1 MFDEY
6 SVFKY
11 YQFLLTDLKGITR
24 VYTLTENEFED
35 KKDLINWLDYLVSTG
50 QWITFELYHDLFGIS
65 ESMYSGIENIEQ
77 LQVKHIE
84 TVHKCTDVDL
94 DSI

>member
-11 YQFLLTDLKGITR
+11 YQFLLTDFKGITR
-24 VYTLTENEFED
+24 VYTLTEPEFED

-50 QWITFELYHDLFGIS
+50 QWITFELYHDLFGIP
-65 ESMYSGIENIEQ
+65 ESMYSGIENIER

>member
-11 YQFLLTDLKGITR
+11 YQFLLTDFKGI
-24 VYTLTENEFED
+24 TENEFED
-35 KKDLINWLDYLVSTG
+35 KKDLINWLDYLISTG
-50 QWITFELYHDLFGIS
+50 QWVTFDLYHDLFGIP
-65 ESMYSGIENIEQ
+65 ESMYNGIEDIEQ
-77 LQVKHIE
+77 LQVKYIE

>member
-11 YQFLLTDLKGITR
+11 YQFLLTDFKGITR
-24 VYTLTENEFED
+24 VYTLTESEFED
-35 KKDLINWLDYLVSTG
+35 KKDLINWLDYLISTG
-50 QWITFELYHDLFGIS
+50 QWITFELYHDLFGIP